1 MDKLQS
7 KMDKQNSVEGQ
18 PLAEVSNHDRED
30 APRHELIAN
39 KTEAQAD
46 YDAGIRIRLNDNIDK
61 SSKKKTSQ
69 KLKHQNSHSESLNSY
84 G

>member
-1 MDKLQS
+1 MDQ
-7 KMDKQNSVEGQ
+7 QNSVGGQ
-18 PLAEVSNHDRED
+18 LLAEVSKHDQVD

-39 KTEAQAD
+39 QTEAQAD
-46 YDAGIRIRLNDNIDK
+46 YEAEIRIRHNDNIDK
-61 SSKKKTSQ
+61 SSKKKHMTASY